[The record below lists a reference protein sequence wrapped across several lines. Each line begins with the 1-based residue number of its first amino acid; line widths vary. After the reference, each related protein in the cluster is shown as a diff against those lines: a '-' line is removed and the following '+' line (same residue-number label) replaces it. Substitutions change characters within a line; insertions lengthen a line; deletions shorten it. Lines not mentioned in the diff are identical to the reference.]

1 MEKHPDEMTPE
12 EYKQWQKS
20 RWGDSKKKKENDKNK
35 TNKNKPK
42 DPNFKNIRQNIFNFR
57 RSLPIWG
64 CKRQIIEI
72 VSQNQTTILIGETGC
87 GKSTQVPQFLVDSEE
102 LNGCSIA
109 VTQPRR
115 VSAISLADRVA
126 FERNCKTG
134 SYVGYSVR
142 FDTKASP
149 KTNIKFVTDGML
161 LREILADPMLTNYNV
176 VILDEIHERTVQTDL
191 LIGLLRDI
199 QSKRDLKLVLMS
211 ATLSCQLFVDF
222 FGEPPIIHVR
232 GRTYP
237 VSIFYT
243 EEPMKDYQEAT
254 VNTILQLNED
264 LYEGECAEFEELQNK
279 QKNKKQHN
287 KKANKGR
294 SDDEDDEDT
303 EWVPTKPMG
312 DFLVFLTGQ
321 DEIEQVKETLMKQ
334 QTVPEL
340 AVLPLYAALPLTEQ
354 QNIFKDYPDKRKVI
368 LSTNIAETSLTIS
381 GIKYVIDCGLVKMK
395 SFNPV
400 TGIEVLGVTP
410 VAKAQAVQRSGRAGR
425 QCPGQCYRLYTEE
438 TFFELK
444 DSPVAE
450 IRRADLA
457 SVVLQLFALGIKNPM
472 TFGFLERPPTK
483 MIQSSIEQLW
493 ALGALDEKG
502 DLSEDGKKMALFPL
516 TPRMTKILLLASQS
530 GCASSAITLLA
541 MMCCENL
548 FSTGGGT
555 KKGGA
560 SSRYSAFVDQ
570 TGDHISLIRIYEA
583 YIAVPDSKK
592 ADWCWDH
599 FVQHRALQYAV
610 NVRQQ
615 LEDTAK
621 ELNVSLEEDPENERR
636 LELLRQC
643 IAISTP
649 ENIATLTVDRKYK
662 CILDGTEIYVHPSS
676 FAMNKNLK
684 CIVFSE
690 RSMTQK
696 LYARW
701 VSEASP
707 DWVNYT
713 EPQ

>member
-1 MEKHPDEMTPE
+1 MEKSIDEMTPE
-12 EYKQWQKS
+12 EYKKWQKS
-20 RWGDSKKKKENDKNK
+20 RWGDSKKKSQQETQKS
-35 TNKNKPK
+35 KPK
-42 DPNFKNIRQNIFNFR
+42 DPNFKSARQNIYNMR
-57 RSLPIWG
+57 RNLPIWG

-72 VSQNQTTILIGETGC
+72 ISKNQTTILIGETGC

-126 FERNCKTG
+126 YERNCKTG

-142 FDTKASP
+142 FDTKASS
-149 KTNIKFVTDGML
+149 KTNIKYVTDGML
-161 LREILADPMLTNYNV
+161 LREILADPELKQYNV

-199 QSKRDLKLVLMS
+199 QAKRDLKLVLMS

-243 EEPMKDYQEAT
+243 DEPVKDYQEAT
-254 VNTILQLNED
+254 INTVVQLNED
-264 LYEGECAEFEELQNK
+264 LYAGEVEEFEEMSK
-279 QKNKKQHN
+279 KKKETQKKEQE
-287 KKANKGR
+287 G
-294 SDDEDDEDT
+294 EF
-303 EWVPTKPMG
+303 VPTKPMG

-321 DEIEQVKETLMKQ
+321 DEIEQVKEALVKI
-334 QTVPEL
+334 QTTPQMQ
-340 AVLPLYAALPLTEQ
+340 VLPLYAALPLTEQ
-354 QNIFKDYPDKRKVI
+354 QQIFKDYPDKRKVI

-410 VAKAQAVQRSGRAGR
+410 VAKAQAVQRAGRAGR
-425 QCPGQCYRLYTEE
+425 QCAGSCYRLYTEDS
-438 TFFELK
+438 FFELK

-450 IRRADLA
+450 IRRADLS

-472 TFGFLERPPTK
+472 TFGFLERPPTQ
-483 MIQSSIEQLW
+483 MIQSSIKQLW
-493 ALGALDEKG
+493 ELGALDANGE
-502 DLSEDGKKMALFPL
+502 LSEDGRKMAMFPL
-516 TPRMTKILLLASQS
+516 SPRMTKILLLASES
-530 GCASSAITLLA
+530 GCGASAITLLA
-541 MMCCENL
+541 MMSCENL
-548 FSTGGGT
+548 FSGNGGY
-555 KKGGA
+555 KKNG
-560 SSRYSAFVDQ
+560 SSTRYSAFIDEA
-570 TGDHISLIRIYEA
+570 GDHLSLLKIYNA
-583 YIAVPDSKK
+583 YIAVPDAKK
-592 ADWCWDH
+592 SDWCWDH
-599 FVQHRALQYAV
+599 FLQYRALQYAV
-610 NVRQQ
+610 NVRSQ
-615 LEDTAK
+615 LEETAK
-621 ELNVSLEEDPENERR
+621 ELNIPIEEDPENERR

-643 IAISTP
+643 IAIATP

-662 CILDGTEIYVHPSS
+662 CILDGTEIYIHPSS

-707 DWVNYT
+707 DWVNYDA
-713 EPQ
+713 PQ